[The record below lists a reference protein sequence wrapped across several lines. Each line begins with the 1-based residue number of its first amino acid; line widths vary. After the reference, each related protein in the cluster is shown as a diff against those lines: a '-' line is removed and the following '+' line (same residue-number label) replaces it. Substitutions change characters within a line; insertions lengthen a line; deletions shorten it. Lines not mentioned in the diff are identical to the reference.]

1 MKCQDKALDLARQE
15 LASLQNGSEV
25 LQLKNDLITSQRES
39 KEFEQEL
46 SKERKEN
53 TVRLKEKDNNNI
65 ANTTVQ

>member
-1 MKCQDKALDLARQE
+1 
-15 LASLQNGSEV
+15 
-25 LQLKNDLITSQRES
+25 LKIKQTTTTTQRES